1 MNATNLRFLSVLLAA
16 VLLGACG
23 ERLDLEVKAR
33 IDGQPAAQA
42 TVVVDREQLG
52 VTDAQGVFAKQLR
65 KKRSEERRVGK
76 ECRSRWSPDH
86 EKKKRAREWKS
97 TR

>member
-1 MNATNLRFLSVLLAA
+1 MNAINLRFISVLLAA
-16 VLLGACG
+16 LLLGACG

-65 KKRSEERRVGK
+65 KKAGA
-76 ECRSRWSPDH
+76 DL
-86 EKKKRAREWKS
+86 AREGIGGAPG
-97 TR
+97 RGGDDDFDGP